1 MNRFRTSLSLLAA
14 LGLGAF
20 LGCNGGTTTT
30 ASTGSGGATS
40 TTGKT
45 TGATTAQATTSAT
58 TNASTGTGTT
68 DTWTN
73 FAQAFY
79 AKYCVECH
87 AAGNPNR
94 DYTTLA
100 GVMKDAALDRCGVST
115 KAETGCTGSPAPKQ
129 FPIND
134 ATSSNP
140 KPTDAERT
148 RVVAWIDAG
157 LPN

>member
-1 MNRFRTSLSLLAA
+1 MNRFRASLSLMGA

-20 LGCNGGTTTT
+20 LGCNGATATT
-30 ASTGSGGATS
+30 ASSGSGGASSTS
-40 TTGKT
+40 GKT
-45 TGATTAQATTSAT
+45 TGATTAQAATTS
-58 TNASTGTGTT
+58 ASTGTGTT

-87 AAGNPNR
+87 GAGNPNR
-94 DYTTLA
+94 DYTTLV

-115 KAETGCTGSPAPKQ
+115 KSETGCTGSPAPKQ

-134 ATSSNP
+134 ATNSNP
-140 KPTDAERT
+140 KPTDVERT